1 MSDEQGARV
10 AGEGWL
16 RVFEQMPADLARV
29 LEHDRVGV
37 ILGQDWRGSW
47 VVPVRVEQEG
57 TNVVRRTRV
66 VLELATSSLHAPLP
80 YESCRIHRN
89 KRVLS

>member
-1 MSDEQGARV
+1 VSDEQGARV

-37 ILGQDWRGSW
+37 ILGQDRRGSW
-47 VVPVRVEQEG
+47 VVPVEQEG

-66 VLELATSSLHAPLP
+66 VLEFATSSLHAPLP
-80 YESCRIHRN
+80 YKSCRIHRN